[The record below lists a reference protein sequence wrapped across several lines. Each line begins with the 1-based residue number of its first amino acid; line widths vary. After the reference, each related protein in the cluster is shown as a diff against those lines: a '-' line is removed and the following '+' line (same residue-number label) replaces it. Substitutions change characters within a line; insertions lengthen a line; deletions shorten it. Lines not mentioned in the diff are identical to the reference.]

1 MLRAVMI
8 VIAEYA
14 GVLVVGQT
22 IQLLLHSAFGGLS
35 APPLVWNIGGI
46 AATAVYFGYVYHR
59 DRGSIWRWGKPS
71 PKSLERLLCVLT
83 GLALARGFPGLMLAA
98 SRVPM
103 LLRPWESAALEAC
116 LLAPLREEIL
126 YRGYLLRRLSA
137 LIGLWPALVISG
149 LLFGL
154 GHPDPLR
161 AAVFGVAIGYL
172 YSPLCTGRL
181 SAAIVLHMAWN
192 LTVSIRP
199 FIPMGH

>member
-14 GVLVVGQT
+14 GVVVVGQT

-59 DRGSIWRWGKPS
+59 DRGNLWIWGKPS
-71 PKSLERLLCVLT
+71 PKSLEWLFCVLV
-83 GLALARGFPGLMLAA
+83 GLALARGLPGLMLAA
-98 SRVPM
+98 SRVC
-103 LLRPWESAALEAC
+103 LLFRPWESAALEAC

-137 LIGLWPALVISG
+137 LTGLWPALVISG
-149 LLFGL
+149 LLFGM

-161 AAVFGVAIGYL
+161 TAAWGVAVGYL
-172 YSPLCTGRL
+172 YSPLGTGRL
-181 SAAIVLHMAWN
+181 AAVIVLHMAWN

-199 FIPMGH
+199 WIPMGH